1 MYLYHLSLSLSVLLS
16 LASFYLY
23 TCKLQLDRQMVLA
36 APVVS
41 MLYLCIRLGTPFFL
55 LYIANKN
62 NSRKFSLKFI
72 LKMDDAIALDNK
84 SYNKFKN

>member
-41 MLYLCIRLGTPFFL
+41 MLYLCIRLGTHIFFPFVH
-55 LYIANKN
+55 
-62 NSRKFSLKFI
+62 RQ
-72 LKMDDAIALDNK
+72 
-84 SYNKFKN
+84 